1 MAAKVIDLLEKN
13 PSMGNAEAAKKVE
26 ALMGDLKRGDAG
38 TDLRVASANLNNAAQ
53 KLLGDN
59 MLPVMTKMNE
69 VLGDLTAAI
78 NEWIGKKAPSVVA
91 KELKDLNDSRGQ
103 SSRFKQWGDFG
114 GKQWMLNKNY
124 RSEGALKSQMG
135 DPGSEPFASGYIDE
149 MSRPPGSRKVDSEFM
164 QSVSDLAGKHRIKYM
179 APASERGGTQQIG
192 IIGGSPADAEKFSK
206 AVDKLANMAG
216 FKVDVKV
223 AIDKNGSAIPKPT
236 HNR

>member
-1 MAAKVIDLLEKN
+1 
-13 PSMGNAEAAKKVE
+13 
-26 ALMGDLKRGDAG
+26 
-38 TDLRVASANLNNAAQ
+38 
-53 KLLGDN
+53 